1 MDLCVMSWKKAEKN
15 KYIYIYIMNN
25 TPNAADDIKA
35 MGDSVDLIN
44 KMLQVSL
51 PSSGK
56 HTYETHDNVKR
67 NIDHIDIMLKKDHIK
82 NSGEDLSSFEKIV
95 VDGNKFL
102 SDNTFEE
109 DNK

>member
-44 KMLQVSL
+44 KMLQSQFPVHVHQLAASAQL
-51 PSSGK
+51 TLTLLYS
-56 HTYETHDNVKR
+56 
-67 NIDHIDIMLKKDHIK
+67 
-82 NSGEDLSSFEKIV
+82 
-95 VDGNKFL
+95 
-102 SDNTFEE
+102 
-109 DNK
+109 